1 LVRSEQRVKEAS
13 EKPCK
18 KCPLWRQKTDK
29 LSGKYFNIIKELKQ
43 ELGDLKTD
51 CRAKIDENKRDIK
64 D

>member
-18 KCPLWRQKTDK
+18 ECPLWRQKTDK

>member
-1 LVRSEQRVKEAS
+1 VRSEQRVKEAS
-13 EKPCK
+13 EKACK
-18 KCPLWRQKTDK
+18 ECPLWRQKTDK

-43 ELGDLKTD
+43 ELRDLKTD